1 MKPILYEAGI
11 TNFNNN
17 GLGRLSSC
25 ISCLVTEERNG
36 VFECEFKYPI
46 TGKHY
51 EEIQEGRIIT
61 VSHDEQGDRQPFIIY
76 RRSAVLSGVVTFSAH
91 HVSYLLNNIILSPF
105 EASSPAGAFVAIPTH
120 SMGSNPFNFWTDNTT
135 AGGTIAVTVPTAVR
149 AFLGGVQGSFLD
161 LYGGEYEWD
170 GYTIKNYA
178 HRGANN
184 GVTIRY
190 GKNLTK
196 LEQEI
201 DTLDLYDSVVP
212 FWMKDDVVV
221 FGGIVTGT
229 GQTQNL
235 IRALDLSGYYEEA
248 PTVAQLEAR
257 AQTFLDNNQPW
268 LPKENISI
276 DFVALWQTEEYK
288 DIAPLERVQ
297 LCDTVTVVYT
307 DLGVQATAKVI
318 EVVWDAL
325 LERYNKIELGDA
337 KSSFANTIL
346 KTTDERIA
354 EAMVETEGM
363 MNEAIDHATEMI
375 TGGLGGY
382 IVINRDANGYPNELL
397 IMDSPNKTTAVNVW
411 SWNSGG
417 LGHSHSGYNGPYN
430 DVAIT
435 QDGKINASMITAGT
449 MNANLIRAGILAD
462 TQGYNFWN
470 LATGEFK
477 LSWNSTIG
485 NQTIQEVIDGAGG
498 YSLETPF
505 TWSNGGQTANFTAV
519 VYKGTEDV
527 TSTLDPSWFVWT
539 LRTEDG
545 ETQVGTGKTL
555 SLNRSQFGYGATVTC
570 TFTTYDDVVALRSV
584 DNKKLKSVDG
594 KQLLMYDN
602 QDEDVLVSDLPLKTA
617 AEVDPTDKLM
627 GIDDVEGYQVS
638 ITNFGDFLATS
649 KYDAR
654 YVNVGGDTMTGSLK
668 INGTDLV
675 DTRPSSNYYSPSFN
689 TCDADGVSLGYY
701 NHAHYTDGMI
711 AIQLGAQRNVNG
723 TMKYNTLFLRLDESG
738 NASVAFSGT
747 GITASWRTALDVYS
761 KTESDG
767 RYVNVTGD
775 TMTGDLLIAKSDP
788 TYCTVRHTGMTA
800 KVGTPPSANTAFG
813 AFRIMESAGNS
824 VAWIRAEK
832 YTSDAVVGQFA
843 VRRANASDTMITH
856 VLTLSITAAGTRT
869 VTVSEQAPWLTGLGA
884 VAKAGDTLTGSLN
897 AKFSSIDLSKSN
909 NNVSAD
915 TYPTTVSLLDT
926 ASRIMLR
933 LEGVVSSNGNNAAYW
948 YIRNYNT
955 SGTQVAQKG
964 IKMTMDKSGNL
975 TYSVSDNANF
985 RSAIM
990 PVGSIASLA
999 SNTVYYRKIG
1009 DFVQVWGNGISCGT
1023 TWTTIATLPSGYR
1036 PSNRNLYFAGICG
1049 SNGNRHMSVGIT
1061 TSGTIQASSSTAAT
1075 DGYFYA
1081 WFIAS

>member
-1 MKPILYEAGI
+1 MKPILYEAGT

-120 SMGSNPFNFWTDNTT
+120 SMGSNPFDFWTDNTT

-149 AFLGGVQGSFLD
+149 AFLGGVKGSFLD

-170 GYTIKNYA
+170 GYTVKNYA
-178 HRGANN
+178 HRGSNN

-411 SWNSGG
+411 RWNSGG

-617 AEVDPTDKLM
+617 AEVDSTDKLM

-654 YVNVGGDTMTGSLK
+654 YVNV
-668 INGTDLV
+668 
-675 DTRPSSNYYSPSFN
+675 
-689 TCDADGVSLGYY
+689 
-701 NHAHYTDGMI
+701 
-711 AIQLGAQRNVNG
+711 
-723 TMKYNTLFLRLDESG
+723 
-738 NASVAFSGT
+738 
-747 GITASWRTALDVYS
+747 
-761 KTESDG
+761 
-767 RYVNVTGD
+767 TGD
-775 TMTGDLLIAKSDP
+775 TMTGQLVIDGASVGVKTDFEIGVAPSYNGFFHALDIYDTNGTEVGAVYGIYTPSDNLGVQLEVARTVADTRYVNNVRLYINGNGAKSVSVSDPDAWRTALNVVNKSGDTMTGNLVIAKETNTIFMAKNTVNDVTIGQTVPSKNVTLGHFNIADMNDWDTGGVYIVRETSDLLRA
-788 TYCTVRHTGMTA
+788 TFRVRRKNANGTEIVNSLVLGIDSSGA
-800 KVGTPPSANTAFG
+800 RKVIVN
-813 AFRIMESAGNS
+813 ESAP
-824 VAWIRAEK
+824 WRA
-832 YTSDAVVGQFA
+832 A
-843 VRRANASDTMITH
+843 I
-856 VLTLSITAAGTRT
+856 
-869 VTVSEQAPWLTGLGA
+869 GA
-884 VAKAGDTLTGSLN
+884 VNKAGDTMTGELIVKYNGGNIRLRHTGITVGTTPSSSVYSPYVSFQDNNGTALATVGAQYITDGKLGAYLQAARMVSGTTIFNKLSLM
-897 AKFSSIDLSKSN
+897 IDASGNRS
-909 NNVSAD
+909 V
-915 TYPTTVSLLDT
+915 TVSD
-926 ASRIMLR
+926 AK
-933 LEGVVSSNGNNAAYW
+933 VW
-948 YIRNYNT
+948 RN
-955 SGTQVAQKG
+955 
-964 IKMTMDKSGNL
+964 
-975 TYSVSDNANF
+975 
-985 RSAIM
+985 AIM

-999 SNTVYYRKIG
+999 SNKVYYRKIG
-1009 DFVQVWGNGISCGT
+1009 DKVCVWGHGVSCGT
-1023 TWTTIATLPSGYR
+1023 SWTDIATLPSGYR
-1036 PSNRNLYFAGICG
+1036 PRDRNMYFAGICG
-1049 SNGNRHMSVGIT
+1049 SNGNRHMSVGIL
-1061 TSGTIQASSSTAAT
+1061 TSGVIRASSSTAAT

-1081 WFIAS
+1081 EFYAP